1 MSAIGFALSAIQAGA
16 VRLENAANNIANL
29 NTPKFEAGIPDQTS
43 GPDGVQITFT
53 KSTSAANSESS
64 NVDLPAQIVDLITA
78 QRGIE
83 ANIVSIRTQD
93 EATRSL
99 LNILA

>member
-1 MSAIGFALSAIQAGA
+1 MIAIDSALSGIQAA
-16 VRLENAANNIANL
+16 SYRLDNAAHNIANL
-29 NTPKFEAGIPDQTS
+29 NTPGFQAGVPIQTS
-43 GPDGVQITFT
+43 GPEGVQITFS
-53 KSTSAANSESS
+53 KSASTANPETS